1 MTNDPSGYSIT
12 QNTDEAC
19 MGTYIQMVVVVVMTG
34 TLRKSMLVQQR
45 VESILFPLGADAAAD
60 AARA

>member
-1 MTNDPSGYSIT
+1 
-12 QNTDEAC
+12 
-19 MGTYIQMVVVVVMTG
+19 MGTYIQMVVVVVMAG

-45 VESILFPLGADAAAD
+45 VESIMFPLGADAAAD

>member
-1 MTNDPSGYSIT
+1 
-12 QNTDEAC
+12 

-45 VESILFPLGADAAAD
+45 VESILFPLGADAAGD